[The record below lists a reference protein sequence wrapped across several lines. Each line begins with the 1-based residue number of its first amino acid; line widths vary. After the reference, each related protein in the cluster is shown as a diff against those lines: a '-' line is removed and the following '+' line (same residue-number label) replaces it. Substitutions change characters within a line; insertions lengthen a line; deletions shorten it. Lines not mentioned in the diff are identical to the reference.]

1 MTAANATEAASVTDW
16 PRFPNAPI
24 VEAVLDIQVRFT
36 HPPDG
41 PRLAAFHE
49 HIRDRYPDV
58 APHITW
64 EFDFQIVEGGP
75 RQGLRPG
82 PPGFIFKS
90 PTGQRMAQVR
100 QNGFTL
106 NWLKPYEA
114 WPAFRDEARPLW
126 ELYVTVFQPD
136 AVGRLGLR
144 YVNRIEL
151 PLPFSDFRDY
161 VKMAPE
167 IAPGLPQGLSNFFM
181 RLEIPDPARGLTAI
195 VTETIQ
201 PVLGLKGQPQRVP
214 LIFDIDI
221 VSGERL
227 APSGPEVWDTLERMR
242 QYKNEVFFSSMTERA
257 RELFR

>member
-1 MTAANATEAASVTDW
+1 MSAVDATDAALPTDW

-24 VEAVLDIQVRFT
+24 VEAVLDIQVRFP

-41 PRLAAFHE
+41 PRLAAFHD
-49 HIRDRYPDV
+49 HIRDRYPDI
-58 APHITW
+58 APKITW
-64 EFDFQIVEGGP
+64 EFDFQIVEGEP
-75 RQGLRPG
+75 RQGLRSG
-82 PPGFIFKS
+82 PPGYIFKS
-90 PTGQRMAQVR
+90 PTGQRLVQVR
-100 QNGFTL
+100 PNGFTA

-126 ELYVTVFQPD
+126 DLYVTRFQPES
-136 AVGRLGLR
+136 VERLGLR

-151 PLPFSDFRDY
+151 PMPFTDFKDY
-161 VKMAPE
+161 VKTVPE
-167 IAPGLPQGLSNFFM
+167 IAPSLPQGLSNFFM
-181 RLEIPDPARGLTAI
+181 RLEIPDPTRGLTAI

-201 PVLGLKGQPQRVP
+201 PVLDLEGQRQRVP

-221 VSGERL
+221 VSAQNL
-227 APSGPEVWDTLERMR
+227 SPSGPAVWDTLERMR